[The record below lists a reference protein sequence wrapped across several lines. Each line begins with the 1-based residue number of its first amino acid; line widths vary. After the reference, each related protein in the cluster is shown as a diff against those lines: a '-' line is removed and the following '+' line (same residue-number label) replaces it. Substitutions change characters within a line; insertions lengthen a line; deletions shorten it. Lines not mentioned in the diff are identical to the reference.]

1 MILST
6 SNNRKNLNH
15 SFNYNGD
22 KLEQM
27 EKFKFLG
34 NIISQNGNLIHSA
47 QELAKKTMKV
57 MYSIKTYC
65 NSIHQTPVN
74 LSNHLF
80 NSLVIPIL
88 TYNSEIWYMD
98 AYSSFYKA
106 SIKRD
111 KNNKKVDT
119 LNFIDKS
126 PPDKVL
132 DKFNKLTLGVKKCSC
147 NIAARSEL
155 GSYPIDCFIKRQT
168 LLFHDRLLREET
180 SPLLKDTLN
189 LAKTLHNAGIYSW
202 YSYVNHVRSQNDLE
216 IVNQNK
222 DKNNR
227 LIYKQNLENSY
238 DNLYN
243 DKILNLQENSK
254 LQLFKKI

>member
-47 QELAKKTMKV
+47 QELAKKSMKV

-80 NSLVIPIL
+80 NSLVRPIL

-106 SIKRD
+106 SIKGD

-132 DKFNKLTLGVKKCSC
+132 NKFNKLTLGAKKCS
-147 NIAARSEL
+147 
-155 GSYPIDCFIKRQT
+155 
-168 LLFHDRLLREET
+168 
-180 SPLLKDTLN
+180 
-189 LAKTLHNAGIYSW
+189 
-202 YSYVNHVRSQNDLE
+202 
-216 IVNQNK
+216 
-222 DKNNR
+222 
-227 LIYKQNLENSY
+227 
-238 DNLYN
+238 
-243 DKILNLQENSK
+243 
-254 LQLFKKI
+254 